1 MCVYFS
7 VVPLSATHRDSHQAV
22 CCAVPES
29 NDQQFIAMRIQ
40 SRQRFHRRI
49 IEISNFSSSQRVR
62 APEKS
67 DVGDLQWR
75 ISVFCIPICCVWC
88 LCRITQLY
96 SNKFRCSDFLW
107 RHFDGCS
114 RRFDGLQANCST
126 HEWIREISSTTT
138 SSSMGC
144 RIVESCLTQW
154 DATREIKS
162 QNDSP

>member
-22 CCAVPES
+22 LCCAWV
-29 NDQQFIAMRIQ
+29 
-40 SRQRFHRRI
+40 QRPTIHCRWEFKVASDSTAGLLKFQ
-49 IEISNFSSSQRVR
+49 ISLLLRELELR
-62 APEKS
+62 KKS

-107 RHFDGCS
+107 RHFDDCS

-138 SSSMGC
+138 SSSIWG
-144 RIVESCLTQW
+144 VESSNLVSLNEMLQ
-154 DATREIKS
+154 EK
-162 QNDSP
+162 